1 MPLPMETRDTENL
14 TARSMPISGSTP
26 RPLKIPR
33 MSVAPAAEDKGHRV
47 NNGKKATELFPKDEA
62 VQDDEHRVPDGMCAK
77 IDAHDATAF
86 VRRALCVRP
95 MGRSCG
101 STRAVV
107 RQTAHF
113 LGGRRDF

>member
-1 MPLPMETRDTENL
+1 
-14 TARSMPISGSTP
+14 MPISGSTP

-33 MSVAPAAEDKGHRV
+33 MSVARAAEDKGHRV

-86 VRRALCVRP
+86 VRRALCV
-95 MGRSCG
+95 
-101 STRAVV
+101 
-107 RQTAHF
+107 TAAQEPLCDRLRMF
-113 LGGRRDF
+113 LGVVVIFNFGAEL